1 MTPLEIYQQHLS
13 EQRIEPNPYQLK
25 AIQRLT
31 VIQKQL
37 IKRYKK
43 RSSAA
48 GKIRRKIKP
57 RAPIKGLYLWG
68 GVGIGKTYIMDI
80 LYDTVPV
87 PKLRMHFHE
96 FMQFIHHQLTQHQG
110 HENPL
115 EHIAKAIAD
124 EHLVLFL
131 DEFLVADITDAM
143 ILAQLLRPLF
153 YYGTCLITTSNTP
166 PNRLY
171 LNGIQREQF
180 LPAITLL
187 QSYTTVIHQQT
198 IKDYR
203 KTYLLRTGAY
213 FTPLNPASE
222 QHLYDTFQLI
232 AHQQPISTDNIH
244 ILGRSISIIKA
255 SHHVIWF
262 DFNVICN
269 TPRSQNDYLELTQ
282 HYDTFLISNV
292 PIISPQEHH
301 LIIPFIKLVDIL
313 YDCRKRLIVS
323 AETTPNQLYPDGKL
337 RCDFERTVSRLIE
350 MGSKKYLTTWHQ
362 QSAGLPQSDDC
373 NR

>member
-1 MTPLEIYQQHLS
+1 MTPLAIYQQHID
-13 EQRIEPNPYQLK
+13 EQRIEPNPYQLQAIK
-25 AIQRLT
+25 RLDIIQR
-31 VIQKQL
+31 QL
-37 IKRYKK
+37 IIRYKK
-43 RSSAA
+43 RSSTA

-68 GVGIGKTYIMDI
+68 SVGIGKTYIIDI

-96 FMQFIHHQLTQHQG
+96 FMQFIHHQLIQHQG

-115 EHIAKAIAD
+115 EQIAKTIAD
-124 EHLVLFL
+124 EHLVIFL

-143 ILAQLLRPLF
+143 ILAQLLRSLF
-153 YYGTCLITTSNTP
+153 YYGACLITTSNTP

-187 QSYTTVIHQQT
+187 QTYTTVIHQQS

-213 FTPLNPASE
+213 FTPLNSSTE
-222 QHLYDTFQLI
+222 QQLQD
-232 AHQQPISTDNIH
+232 AFTHMTHQQAISTDNIN

-255 SHHVIWF
+255 SQRIIWF

-269 TPRSQNDYLELTQ
+269 TPRSQNDYLELSQ
-282 HYDTFLISNV
+282 QYDTFFVSNI
-292 PIISPQEHH
+292 PIITAEEHH
-301 LIIPFIKLVDIL
+301 FIIPLIKLVDVL
-313 YDCRKRLIVS
+313 YDSKKRLIVS
-323 AETTPNQLYPDGKL
+323 AATTPIQIYPEGKL
-337 RCDFERTVSRLIE
+337 HSDFERTASRLIE
-350 MGSKKYLTTWHQ
+350 MGSKKYLDALHQ
-362 QSAGLPQSDDC
+362 QSAGLS
-373 NR
+373 